1 MGYLRLIGLK
11 IQILAS
17 HIHQQTFQMQNTFK
31 VYFTLKMKIL
41 ESRIST
47 PSLRQKYPNLK
58 VSNFLNVMVS
68 PIVAIETFQMRI
80 NDEQ

>member
-31 VYFTLKMKIL
+31 VYFTLKMKK
-41 ESRIST
+41 T
-47 PSLRQKYPNLK
+47 PFLSKYPNLK
-58 VSNFLNVMVS
+58 VSRFLNVIMS
-68 PIVAIETFQMRI
+68 PIVAVEMFQMRI

>member
-31 VYFTLKMKIL
+31 VYFTLKMKK
-41 ESRIST
+41 
-47 PSLRQKYPNLK
+47 SLNYQKYPKSK
-58 VSNFLNVMVS
+58 VSCFLNVTMS
-68 PIVAIETFQMRI
+68 PIVAVEMFQMRI

>member
-31 VYFTLKMKIL
+31 VYFTLKMKKDAIL
-41 ESRIST
+41 IKST
-47 PSLRQKYPNLK
+47 L
-58 VSNFLNVMVS
+58 
-68 PIVAIETFQMRI
+68 I
-80 NDEQ
+80 